1 MKSERIYKFFG
12 YRDFDLDAFAGSYL
26 WFSKVK
32 DFNDPFEGLYR
43 EQIKFRKP
51 EEVSNND
58 VILFYK
64 ASALFEGLSEEQAN
78 DKAINHFAEIQNELE
93 IHRVSIANSLE
104 ESMLKTIDEMESNRY
119 CCCFVRDYKD
129 QPALTNK
136 LMWSHYA
143 NGLRG
148 FALEFENN
156 SLSDSFDNN
165 HDFKTQGGVVDY
177 KRMEVIDS
185 LTSMVNW
192 MKGDKAK
199 GVSQVFL
206 TKSPEWK
213 YEQELRILSNTNKF
227 YYDCSV
233 INSIV
238 LGQKMPKEKLN
249 TLMAVVHSLGL
260 TDKVKVATI
269 DKKTFN
275 LSIVDFDK
283 DLFK

>member
-1 MKSERIYKFFG
+1 MKSERIYKFYG

-43 EQIKFRKP
+43 EQINFRKP
-51 EEVSNND
+51 EDISDQD

-64 ASALFEGLSEEQAN
+64 ASALIEGFTEEQAN
-78 DKAINHFAEIQNELE
+78 DKAISYFTEIQNDLD
-93 IHRVSIANSLE
+93 VQKVLIAKSLE
-104 ESMLKTIDEMESNRY
+104 ESMLTTIDEMESNRY

-129 QPALTNK
+129 QLALTNK

-156 SLSDSFDNN
+156 SLSDSFDDN
-165 HDFKTQGGVVDY
+165 HDFKTQGGIVDY
-177 KRMEVIDS
+177 KRMERIDS
-185 LTSMVNW
+185 LNSMTDW
-192 MKGDKAK
+192 MKGDSTK
-199 GVSQVFL
+199 GMSQVFL

-213 YEQELRILSNTNKF
+213 YEQELRILSNANKF
-227 YYDCSV
+227 YYDYSV
-233 INSIV
+233 IRSII

-249 TLMAVVHSLGL
+249 TLMAVIHSLDL

-275 LSIVDFDK
+275 LTIVDFDK
-283 DLFK
+283 DLF